1 MAEESML
8 DKALALVPGLS
19 AGKPKRKKAKASG
32 TKIHLAKLRQGM
44 ARLAQDFERLVGLV
58 EKQTKPA
65 RAPRK
70 ATAKRTATRKGSAR
84 KSTGARKRAA
94 AKT

>member
-19 AGKPKRKKAKASG
+19 GAKPKRKKAQAGG
-32 TKIHLAKLRQGM
+32 TGGHLAKLRQGM
-44 ARLAQDFERLVGLV
+44 ARLAKDFERLVGLV
-58 EKQTKPA
+58 EKQSKPA

-70 ATAKRTATRKGSAR
+70 VAAKRTATRQRSGR
-84 KSTGARKRAA
+84 TSTAARKRAA
-94 AKT
+94 TKT